1 MAKLALL
8 GISASK
14 SMRGGTKNNKPLHC
28 RLDGPCGHQS
38 VQSGQMADGNDAA
51 ALQAHG
57 ESTSDVSGE
66 DQSLRVLATATATG
80 GTGSAEER
88 TSGELKLEDGDSS
101 AGDAEP
107 IQPDK
112 SNCDQGAILPTPSA
126 EELKVPAVSSS
137 LELAALRLELA
148 QLRQTLQEE
157 PDNVEEDAVTATA
170 DNEDNETV
178 EYRVIDFAGGTYRG
192 QVQALGALEQIEWRP
207 HGLGV
212 LTTATSH
219 TYCGQWLNGSQVQHG
234 TRYSPT
240 LHYEGDVG
248 VGSTPTT
255 RHGVGLYTFGA
266 LFVGCWV
273 SATCSRRHPRGLGSL
288 QSSIDMMISVDGWFH
303 GLHCVHHTDF
313 HKCTF
318 KLSSDASSQ
327 SQPQRGLMVADE
339 RLQYWRR
346 HALTR
351 ALSVWTRLCCEFNTT
366 QARRSRL
373 LALQA
378 QAQARR
384 AEQRAISENLE
395 RQKAAKS
402 QDAAE
407 LLTLLAKSRGAQ
419 EQRSQRR
426 QLYAQRR
433 FSAIKQRDLARA
445 CVAKQDSAVKALEIE
460 LLEVVG
466 LLKKARQAQD
476 DCAQYARELHVLK
489 RQIENAS
496 VKLNEARFE
505 QRQQASQQEQELQP
519 SLSQRSVPPTPV
531 TKTPRAQE
539 CADDNNFVHQSRGDS
554 TRRSVT
560 LKQQFVCGVPGC
572 MCGIPR
578 DVFLRVAGALNDE

>member
-1 MAKLALL
+1 MAQLALL

-266 LFVGCWV
+266 LFVGCWTDGSTV
-273 SATCSRRHPRGLGSL
+273 SIA
-288 QSSIDMMISVDGWFH
+288 SITRIS
-303 GLHCVHHTDF
+303 

-318 KLSSDASSQ
+318 KLSSDARSQ

-407 LLTLLAKSRGAQ
+407 LLTLLAKSRGR
-419 EQRSQRR
+419 RS
-426 QLYAQRR
+426 
-433 FSAIKQRDLARA
+433 SEVSD
-445 CVAKQDSAVKALEIE
+445 DNSLEIE

-519 SLSQRSVPPTPV
+519 SLSQQ
-531 TKTPRAQE
+531 A
-539 CADDNNFVHQSRGDS
+539 FHQHPYEDASSARM
-554 TRRSVT
+554 R
-560 LKQQFVCGVPGC
+560 
-572 MCGIPR
+572 
-578 DVFLRVAGALNDE
+578 

>member
-1 MAKLALL
+1 
-8 GISASK
+8 
-14 SMRGGTKNNKPLHC
+14 
-28 RLDGPCGHQS
+28 
-38 VQSGQMADGNDAA
+38 MADGNDAA

-248 VGSTPTT
+248 
-255 RHGVGLYTFGA
+255 
-266 LFVGCWV
+266 
-273 SATCSRRHPRGLGSL
+273 
-288 QSSIDMMISVDGWFH
+288 
-303 GLHCVHHTDF
+303 
-313 HKCTF
+313 
-318 KLSSDASSQ
+318 
-327 SQPQRGLMVADE
+327 
-339 RLQYWRR
+339 
-346 HALTR
+346 
-351 ALSVWTRLCCEFNTT
+351 
-366 QARRSRL
+366 
-373 LALQA
+373 A

-407 LLTLLAKSRGAQ
+407 LLTLLAKSREAQ

-519 SLSQRSVPPTPV
+519 SLSQRSVPPTPI

-539 CADDNNFVHQSRGDS
+539 CADDNNFVHQSRGES

>member
-1 MAKLALL
+1 
-8 GISASK
+8 
-14 SMRGGTKNNKPLHC
+14 
-28 RLDGPCGHQS
+28 
-38 VQSGQMADGNDAA
+38 MADGNDAA

-248 VGSTPTT
+248 
-255 RHGVGLYTFGA
+255 
-266 LFVGCWV
+266 
-273 SATCSRRHPRGLGSL
+273 
-288 QSSIDMMISVDGWFH
+288 
-303 GLHCVHHTDF
+303 
-313 HKCTF
+313 
-318 KLSSDASSQ
+318 
-327 SQPQRGLMVADE
+327 
-339 RLQYWRR
+339 
-346 HALTR
+346 
-351 ALSVWTRLCCEFNTT
+351 
-366 QARRSRL
+366 
-373 LALQA
+373 A